1 MVYGLLS
8 AGLESAF
15 KSAPMDAHKNL
26 GIRSA
31 VAVLLLTPLAHNCEI
46 LTCHAA
52 AARASPDVLVEIGA
66 VLAKWQSKSG
76 VDPYQPRRSDGPGE
90 LAWRARMASEAGK
103 AQYAV
108 RVIFECIH
116 ARWRNWN
123 LRQVNVRGSEKV
135 RAIVTLYAFTNN
147 VLQGLRL
154 QQQHFLAAN
163 RSQER
168 SLVTA

>member
-8 AGLESAF
+8 AGFESAF

-66 VLAKWQSKSG
+66 VLAKWLNVVASLSAIFGGIGSGPACEVAKSRFA
-76 VDPYQPRRSDGPGE
+76 RRFRQANRRRNRKVGQGGQV
-90 LAWRARMASEAGK
+90 RRYEAG
-103 AQYAV
+103 
-108 RVIFECIH
+108 VI
-116 ARWRNWN
+116 
-123 LRQVNVRGSEKV
+123 RQCVPIRYGS
-135 RAIVTLYAFTNN
+135 
-147 VLQGLRL
+147 
-154 QQQHFLAAN
+154 
-163 RSQER
+163 
-168 SLVTA
+168 